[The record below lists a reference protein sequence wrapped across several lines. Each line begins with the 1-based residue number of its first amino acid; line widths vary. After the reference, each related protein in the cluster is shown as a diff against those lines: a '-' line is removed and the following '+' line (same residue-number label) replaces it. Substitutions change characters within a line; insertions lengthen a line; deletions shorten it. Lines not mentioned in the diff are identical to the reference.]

1 MDGNLTKIAGKVG
14 LFKVFWDKLG
24 RNFGHLWSQLG
35 ALKKPVVGEQT
46 KEYALLTLV
55 EKARREWEEAQML
68 FNEVKEP
75 ELIDHAIYTME
86 ATERKYMFLL
96 KEAKKGNVVHEE
108 VNHILNNNLI

>member
-1 MDGNLTKIAGKVG
+1 MKEMLTKIAGK
-14 LFKVFWDKLG
+14 LSSFKAFWDKLSH
-24 RNFGHLWSQLG
+24 NINHLWSQQG
-35 ALKKPVVGEQT
+35 TFKKPVESEWT

-75 ELIDHAIYTME
+75 ELIDHAIYNME

-108 VNHILNNNLI
+108 VNCFLKNNPA